1 MVNYKKE
8 ELKYE
13 QIAMF
18 LSVTALIIG
27 FLRYQAKLKQLK

>member
-1 MVNYKKE
+1 MVNFKKE

-13 QIAMF
+13 QIALF

>member
-1 MVNYKKE
+1 MINYKKQ

-13 QIAMF
+13 QIALL

-27 FLRYQAKLKQLK
+27 YLRYQAKLKQLK

>member
-1 MVNYKKE
+1 MINYKKE

-13 QIAMF
+13 QIALL

-27 FLRYQAKLKQLK
+27 FLRYQSKIKQTK

>member
-18 LSVTALIIG
+18 LSVTALFIG

>member
-1 MVNYKKE
+1 MINYKKQ

-13 QIAMF
+13 QIALL

-27 FLRYQAKLKQLK
+27 YLRYQAKIKQTK

>member
-1 MVNYKKE
+1 MINYKKQ

-13 QIAMF
+13 QIALM

-27 FLRYQAKLKQLK
+27 YLRYQAKLKQLK

>member
-18 LSVTALIIG
+18 LSVTALIIS